1 MTDMGPRKSTLNSEG
16 VLSPEQFLTQAG
28 DEDVLRFLR
37 RLPIFAG
44 QEDGRVTLADL
55 IFEMQLWPYVK
66 SAWSEVEGS
75 PGIAGRTLQMTRV
88 YPGKWLH
95 WYRPR
100 EGARMGIPQLADNAC
115 GTCCPLGSM
124 APYGRY

>member
-1 MTDMGPRKSTLNSEG
+1 MKPEQSTLSADS
-16 VLSPEQFLTQAG
+16 VPSAEQFLRQAG

-44 QEDGRVTLADL
+44 QEDGRITLSDL

-75 PGIAGRTLQMTRV
+75 PGIPGRLLQLTRV
-88 YPGKWLH
+88 YKTAEADFEKETGKTRRL
-95 WYRPR
+95 PR
-100 EGARMGIPQLADNAC
+100 VIDLPAFIDVYSTEGLP
-115 GTCCPLGSM
+115 
-124 APYGRY
+124 